1 MKKYSILDNYF
12 WKESK
17 RSKVTPR
24 NDMQITNTIRHA
36 SNPLPWIIW
45 TSIQITMLDFVSL
58 KGINTI
64 TTAAV
69 AGCYATDFF
78 HCGDFNK
85 YVLKDTMQ
93 QLYSKLC

>member
-1 MKKYSILDNYF
+1 
-12 WKESK
+12 
-17 RSKVTPR
+17 
-24 NDMQITNTIRHA
+24 
-36 SNPLPWIIW
+36 
-45 TSIQITMLDFVSL
+45 MLDFVSL